1 MAEITDM
8 APIPIKQH
16 QIFLY
21 IKEVLIIRD
30 SKVFNTLPTYI
41 KDILCIVK
49 EFKLL
54 LKHFLYFKSFYMLE
68 EYFQYNNI

>member
-8 APIPIKQH
+8 APILVKH
-16 QIFLY
+16 QICLY
-21 IKEVLIIRD
+21 IKEVLITRD
-30 SKVFNTLPTYI
+30 LKIFSSLPTYI
-41 KDILCIVK
+41 KDIPSIVK

-54 LKHFLYFKSFYMLE
+54 LKNFLYFKSFYMFE